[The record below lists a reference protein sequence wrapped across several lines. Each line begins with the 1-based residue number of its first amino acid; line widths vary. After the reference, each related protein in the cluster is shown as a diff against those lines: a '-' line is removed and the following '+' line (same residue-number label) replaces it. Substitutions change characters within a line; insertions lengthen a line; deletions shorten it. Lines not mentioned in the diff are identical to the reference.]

1 MTIWFTAD
9 THFGEQPRARQRA
22 AGLSADGLDE
32 LIARRWRET
41 GTSAM
46 PATGAGWPIYLA

>member
-22 AGLSADGLDE
+22 AGFSADGLDV